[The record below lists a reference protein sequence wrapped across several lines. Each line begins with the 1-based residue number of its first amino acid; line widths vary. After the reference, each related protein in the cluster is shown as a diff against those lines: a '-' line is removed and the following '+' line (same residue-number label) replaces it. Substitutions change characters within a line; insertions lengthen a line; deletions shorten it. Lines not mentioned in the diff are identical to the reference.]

1 MNISLV
7 TPAAPR
13 SRSGN
18 RVTALRWAGMLR
30 ALGHRVRVDQDYS
43 GGRCDLLVALHAGRS
58 APSIERFAREKPDL
72 PLIVALTGTDLYGD
86 IRSNAVALR
95 SLELATRVVLLQPA
109 GIDELPGH
117 IREKAVVIYQSARPP
132 QDTLPPRRPQS
143 DHRAA
148 SPSRG
153 GRADAFEVCVLG
165 HLREVKDPFRAAE
178 AARLLPKSSRIKIV
192 HAGAALSDE
201 MRRRAHVEEAANPR
215 YHWLGELPRAG
226 ALRVLARSRLLALT
240 SRMEGGANVV
250 SEAVVA
256 GVPVISSRIS
266 GSIGL
271 LGEDYPGYFP
281 VGDTR
286 SLASLL
292 TRAETDDTFYESL
305 EARCAERATLFD
317 PARERKSWADLIT
330 QVS

>member
-1 MNISLV
+1 M
-7 TPAAPR
+7 
-13 SRSGN
+13 
-18 RVTALRWAGMLR
+18 
-30 ALGHRVRVDQDYS
+30 
-43 GGRCDLLVALHAGRS
+43 
-58 APSIERFAREKPDL
+58 
-72 PLIVALTGTDLYGD
+72 
-86 IRSNAVALR
+86 
-95 SLELATRVVLLQPA
+95 
-109 GIDELPGH
+109 
-117 IREKAVVIYQSARPP
+117 
-132 QDTLPPRRPQS
+132 
-143 DHRAA
+143 
-148 SPSRG
+148 
-153 GRADAFEVCVLG
+153 
-165 HLREVKDPFRAAE
+165 
-178 AARLLPKSSRIKIV
+178 
-192 HAGAALSDE
+192 SDE

-226 ALRVLARSRLLALT
+226 ALRVLAHSHLLALT

-292 TRAETDDTFYESL
+292 TRAEIDETFYESL
-305 EARCAERATLFD
+305 KARCAERATLFD